1 MDDDARLA
9 NVKRLL
15 SQTMDQKLLMGGT
28 DEALRMAR
36 EAHELASRHKS
47 EASKSVFGLWAA
59 IAAYRLA
66 HLQLRSAQNTESL
79 HEVDALFL
87 EAASSDFLG
96 AYPHLYRIPVLL
108 RLSQASDGHPE
119 RETVQS
125 AIDREFRHALNK
137 IVQQTRTLPPTCE
150 SPQDG
155 PDPIQSNLF
164 NLLEFAIY
172 AAGANYSQLEGLGL
186 SDGASRW
193 LDQQERSNGYV
204 MLGGSDY
211 RIRMPYELAK
221 AELEARAQDQ
231 PNALWFEYVDPSTGR
246 SSSWSHGPGT
256 ASEERIRMLAQ
267 LLRDPTS
274 LGDLHED
281 DTGAPSSL
289 RVAVQRLRKRLGHH
303 FGVDGKDVIKTS
315 CERSRTTYEL
325 DTKYPIFGIAHL
337 ATLNAAKW

>member
-1 MDDDARLA
+1 
-9 NVKRLL
+9 
-15 SQTMDQKLLMGGT
+15 MDQKLLMGGS
-28 DEALRMAR
+28 DEALRKAR
-36 EAHELASRHKS
+36 KAHELASRLTS

-66 HLQLRSAQNTESL
+66 HLKLRFAQSTEAL
-79 HEVDALFL
+79 HDVDALFR
-87 EAASSDFLG
+87 EAARSDLLG

-108 RLSQASDGHPE
+108 RLRQASDVRSE
-119 RETVQS
+119 SETVQS
-125 AIDREFRHALNK
+125 AIDREFRHARNK
-137 IVQQTRTLPPTCE
+137 IVQQTRTLAPTCE

-155 PDPIQSNLF
+155 PDPIQTNLF

-193 LDQQERSNGYV
+193 LDQQERSNAYV

-231 PNALWFEYVDPSTGR
+231 PRALWFEYVDPSTGR

-267 LLRDPTS
+267 LLNDPTR

-281 DTGAPSSL
+281 YTGAPSSL
-289 RVAVQRLRKRLGHH
+289 RVAVQRLRKHLGVH
-303 FGVDGKDVIKTS
+303 FGVDGKHVIKKS
-315 CERSRTTYEL
+315 SREISRTAYEL
-325 DTKYPIFGIAHL
+325 NTRYPIFGIAHL
-337 ATLNAAKW
+337 ATLNASRA